1 MHDPGPAF
9 RALHQKGTPF
19 VLCNAWDIG
28 SARVLA
34 ALGAEALATS
44 SSAYAFTRG
53 LPDGAL
59 TRDDALAHAEAL
71 VRATPL
77 PVSGDFENGFGEAPE
92 TCAETVRMAAEV
104 GLAGISIE
112 DTALPGDD
120 AYDFDLAVERIRAA
134 VDAVSDRLGRRLKFV
149 IGKPGLD
156 GHSNGAEQIAFR
168 ARDCGMDIEYQG
180 IRLTPEEIVE
190 KAQAEAA
197 HVVGLSILS
206 GSHMPLV
213 EDVLARMR
221 EAGMGDVPV
230 IVGGIIPE
238 ADAKAMLGMGV
249 ARVYTPKH
257 FELNTIMMDVVALAD
272 PTPVAAE

>member
-134 VDAVSDRLGRRLKFV
+134 VDAKGGLRRDFVLVARADGILRGSYDTDEALRRLKAFEAAGADCLYAPMPPSFEDLERICRE
-149 IGKPGLD
+149 IGKPVNALVSGPFA
-156 GHSNGAEQIAFR
+156 SYTR
-168 ARDCGMDIEYQG
+168 ADF
-180 IRLTPEEIVE
+180 
-190 KAQAEAA
+190 
-197 HVVGLSILS
+197 
-206 GSHMPLV
+206 
-213 EDVLARMR
+213 AR
-221 EAGMGDVPV
+221 
-230 IVGGIIPE
+230 I
-238 ADAKAMLGMGV
+238 GV
-249 ARVYTPKH
+249 ARLSLGGSLARVTH
-257 FELNTIMMDVVALAD
+257 RALID
-272 PTPVAAE
+272 AAEEMLEEGSFSLLKNSVAGAKVDEMLKSVGS